1 MQSLETP
8 RATKPMPD
16 NIEDWSDEIEELL
29 SEWGEVA
36 MCYAYLHNFGQ
47 RKYKEKYHHL
57 QIPII
62 ILSTLTGV
70 GNFAVDSY
78 IPTDYQKGFTAVVGG
93 FNIFTGII
101 GTLLSF
107 LRYSEIYEGHRIAAL
122 AWSKLSRNIEIELSL
137 HDRKRKPC
145 RDFLKIC
152 RAEYDN
158 LLESSPTIDL
168 DIINMFN
175 KKFKGEYPGVRRP
188 VICNGLK
195 AIKPFKND
203 DDEGGPP
210 LPKKESI
217 IPASERM
224 GSRVGR
230 VDEEMGGQTGGQ
242 MDLVS
247 EIEITT
253 SPVQPTQPPEPIM
266 PTSPV
271 APEPEPEPAP

>member
-8 RATKPMPD
+8 RQIDGSPPLPD

-29 SEWGEVA
+29 SEWGEVS
-36 MCYAYLHNFGQ
+36 MCYAYLHNYGQ
-47 RKYKEKYHHL
+47 RKYKGKYHHL

-78 IPTDYQKGFTAVVGG
+78 IPTDYKHGFTAVVGG
-93 FNIFTGII
+93 FNIFTGIL

-137 HDRKRKPC
+137 HDKKRKPC

-152 RAEYDN
+152 RSEYDN
-158 LLESSPTIDL
+158 LLESSPQVDL
-168 DIINMFN
+168 DIISMFN
-175 KKFKGEYPGVRRP
+175 KKFKDEYPDVRRP

-195 AIKPFKND
+195 AIKTFKQEVAEEVQEEPD
-203 DDEGGPP
+203 RGEEG
-210 LPKKESI
+210 
-217 IPASERM
+217 
-224 GSRVGR
+224 VGI
-230 VDEEMGGQTGGQ
+230 EELELREK
-242 MDLVS
+242 LVPD
-247 EIEITT
+247 IEIND
-253 SPVQPTQPPEPIM
+253 SPEETQ
-266 PTSPV
+266 
-271 APEPEPEPAP
+271 

>member
-1 MQSLETP
+1 MPPLETP
-8 RATKPMPD
+8 RDTRPLPD

-36 MCYAYLHNFGQ
+36 MCYAYLHNYGQ

-78 IPTDYQKGFTAVVGG
+78 IPTDYKHGFTAIVGG
-93 FNIFTGII
+93 FNIFTGIL
-101 GTLLSF
+101 GTMLSF

-137 HDRKRKPC
+137 HDKKRKPC

-152 RAEYDN
+152 RSEYDN
-158 LLESSPTIDL
+158 LLESSPQVDL
-168 DIINMFN
+168 DIISMFN
-175 KKFKGEYPGVRRP
+175 KKFKDEYPDVRRP

-195 AIKPFKND
+195 AITPFKHAEEAEVKEKPKKAEVKKAEMKKEEMNKAESPTGED
-203 DDEGGPP
+203 DDVENGD
-210 LPKKESI
+210 
-217 IPASERM
+217 
-224 GSRVGR
+224 VGR
-230 VDEEMGGQTGGQ
+230 EI
-242 MDLVS
+242 LVS
-247 EIEITT
+247 EIEITDP
-253 SPVQPTQPPEPIM
+253 PVENQ
-266 PTSPV
+266 
-271 APEPEPEPAP
+271 

>member
-8 RATKPMPD
+8 RLVAKPLPD

-36 MCYAYLHNFGQ
+36 MCYAYLHNYGQ

-78 IPTDYQKGFTAVVGG
+78 IPTDYKHGFTAVVGG
-93 FNIFTGII
+93 FNIFTGIL

-137 HDRKRKPC
+137 HDKKRKPC

-152 RAEYDN
+152 RSEYDN
-158 LLESSPTIDL
+158 LLESSPQVDL
-168 DIINMFN
+168 DIISMFN
-175 KKFKGEYPGVRRP
+175 KKFKDEYPDVRRP

-195 AIKPFKND
+195 AIKPFKHA
-203 DDEGGPP
+203 EEAEAKEKPEAGA
-210 LPKKESI
+210 KKEEVKVIEEGLTREDGDVESGDVG
-217 IPASERM
+217 SGDVGSGDVER
-224 GSRVGR
+224 
-230 VDEEMGGQTGGQ
+230 EI
-242 MDLVS
+242 LVS
-247 EIEITT
+247 EIEITDP
-253 SPVQPTQPPEPIM
+253 PVDNQ
-266 PTSPV
+266 
-271 APEPEPEPAP
+271 